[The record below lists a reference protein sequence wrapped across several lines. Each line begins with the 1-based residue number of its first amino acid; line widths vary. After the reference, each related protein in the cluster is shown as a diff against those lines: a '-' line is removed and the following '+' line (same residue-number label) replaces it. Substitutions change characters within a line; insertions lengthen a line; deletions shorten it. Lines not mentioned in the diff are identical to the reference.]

1 MRLRKNRTLVLA
13 LLVALGT
20 CYYYFDLLLPRA
32 RLQDAANEMVGVYDY
47 GGDFYPIWLTGR
59 ELLFHGKNP
68 YTQEMTREIQT
79 GLFGRPMDPRR
90 PADPPTDFRSF
101 SYPLYVDLLVA
112 PLLPV
117 GFDTVRVVL
126 GILLPLLTAAS
137 LIFWLRAFHLRVS
150 LTTGAVAII
159 LFLVSYP
166 VLEGLYAQ
174 QAGLLVGAAL
184 ALTAAM
190 LARGRFW
197 LAGMLLACASVKP
210 QLIWLLAL
218 WLLLWAVSDWKR
230 RKAFPLSFILCMG
243 LLVLV
248 SQLALPGWFVGWWR
262 SLVGYS
268 HYTLPPL
275 AQLVLG
281 RFPGAALE
289 LILLMVAIAI
299 CWRSRQQPVG
309 SLDFSLA
316 LSFVLAASVM
326 FMPTGGAVYDQVIL
340 LPAILWLCFQR
351 AEIVKAA
358 LPIRIVG
365 LSVLIA
371 LCWQWFGACTVVLI
385 SLFRPAWTSSPAVLV
400 FPTRMA
406 APLPF
411 TILALLS
418 YFAVGSLRGK
428 TSAGDSLIIRLSDQ
442 GSRAKST

>member
-1 MRLRKNRTLVLA
+1 
-13 LLVALGT
+13 
-20 CYYYFDLLLPRA
+20 
-32 RLQDAANEMVGVYDY
+32 
-47 GGDFYPIWLTGR
+47 
-59 ELLFHGKNP
+59 
-68 YTQEMTREIQT
+68 MTREIQT

-137 LIFWLRAFHLRVS
+137 LILWLRAFRLRVS
-150 LTTGAVAII
+150 STTGAVAII

-190 LARGRFW
+190 LARGRFG

-210 QLIWLLAL
+210 QLVWLLAL

-230 RKAFPLSFILCMG
+230 RKTFTLSFILCLG
-243 LLVLV
+243 LLVVV

-262 SLVGYS
+262 SLAGYS

-275 AQLVLG
+275 SQLVLG
-281 RFPGAALE
+281 RFLGIAVGLATLTLAAA
-289 LILLMVAIAI
+289 M
-299 CWRSRQQPVG
+299 CWR
-309 SLDFSLA
+309 A
-316 LSFVLAASVM
+316 
-326 FMPTGGAVYDQVIL
+326 
-340 LPAILWLCFQR
+340 R
-351 AEIVKAA
+351 AEILNASRPLRVLALAA
-358 LPIRIVG
+358 MV
-365 LSVLIA
+365 A
-371 LCWQWFGACTVVLI
+371 LCWQWIAACGVAFASV
-385 SLFRPAWTSSPAVLV
+385 FWPARASNPAVLV

-406 APLPF
+406 ASLPF
-411 TILALLS
+411 VLLALLS
-418 YFAVGSLRGK
+418 FFIVRILRRKTDTYGISLPV
-428 TSAGDSLIIRLSDQ
+428 Q
-442 GSRAKST
+442 G

>member
-1 MRLRKNRTLVLA
+1 MRLRKNHTLVLA

-32 RLQDAANEMVGVYDY
+32 RLQDAANEMVGAYDY

-90 PADPPTDFRSF
+90 RADPPTDFRSF

-150 LTTGAVAII
+150 STTGAVAII

-197 LAGMLLACASVKP
+197 LAGMLLASASVKP
-210 QLIWLLAL
+210 QLVWLLAL

-248 SQLALPGWFVGWWR
+248 SHNSPLPGWFVGWWR
-262 SLVGYS
+262 SLAGYS

-275 AQLVLG
+275 SQLVLG
-281 RFPGAALE
+281 RFLGAGVGLATLT
-289 LILLMVAIAI
+289 LAAAA
-299 CWRSRQQPVG
+299 CWRARREPAG
-309 SLDFSLA
+309 SATFSLA
-316 LSFVLAASVM
+316 MSFCPRRSTCWSWRRRAERFTTRSVS
-326 FMPTGGAVYDQVIL
+326 
-340 LPAILWLCFQR
+340 LPAILWLGLRR
-351 AEIVKAA
+351 AEILNASRPLRVLALAA
-358 LPIRIVG
+358 M
-365 LSVLIA
+365 IA
-371 LCWQWFGACTVVLI
+371 LCWQWITACGVAFA
-385 SLFRPAWTSSPAVLV
+385 SGFWPARASNPAVLV

-406 APLPF
+406 ASLPF
-411 TILALLS
+411 VLLALLS
-418 YFAVGSLRGK
+418 FFIVRILRRQTDTYGV
-428 TSAGDSLIIRLSDQ
+428 LLPVQ
-442 GSRAKST
+442 G